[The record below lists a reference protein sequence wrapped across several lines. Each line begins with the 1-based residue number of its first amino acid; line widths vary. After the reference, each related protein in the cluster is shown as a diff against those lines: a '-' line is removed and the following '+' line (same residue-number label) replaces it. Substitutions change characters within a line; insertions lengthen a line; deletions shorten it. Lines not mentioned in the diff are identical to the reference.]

1 MATKEQERKALEK
14 ITTIIAE
21 VGGEESYI
29 GKAFEG
35 CFEIAQENIDNDWWC
50 SYKQIAESKS
60 AEAED
65 LRNRFATLAKEKAAV
80 KQELE
85 IVDNRLSTAC
95 TARDMWEQK
104 YSEMKCK
111 YTEFCQSA
119 EAENQALREQVE
131 AAQLEI
137 MKLKAK
143 LYDYMIS

>member
-1 MATKEQERKALEK
+1 MATKEQERKALAQIK
-14 ITTIIAE
+14 AI
-21 VGGEESYI
+21 VDQLGEDSYI
-29 GKAFEG
+29 GMAFDG
-35 CFEIAQENIDNDWWC
+35 CFEIAQENIDNDWGC
-50 SYKQIAESKS
+50 SYKQVAESKS

-65 LRNRFATLAKEKAAV
+65 LRKRFETLAKEKASV

-85 IVDNRLSTAC
+85 IVNNQLSTAC

-104 YSEMKCK
+104 YGEEKCK

-143 LYDYMIS
+143 LYDYMMA